1 MTREMAQDDLIYA
14 GGQTVAICKQPSL
27 SESQYPHPEV
37 SSNYL
42 GKESGGIQDSTC
54 TALTTAP
61 WHSVN
66 PHKYFLSHYLSYY
79 PGIPGRV
86 WPNLTTKQDEFWL
99 EPHSVEDRL
108 LNCYV
113 CPDSSEVDPG

>member
-1 MTREMAQDDLIYA
+1 M
-14 GGQTVAICKQPSL
+14 
-27 SESQYPHPEV
+27 
-37 SSNYL
+37 
-42 GKESGGIQDSTC
+42 
-54 TALTTAP
+54 ALTTAP

-79 PGIPGRV
+79 PDILGRV
-86 WPNLTTKQDEFWL
+86 WHNLTTKQDEFWL

-113 CPDSSEVDPG
+113 CPDSSEVDSGQSNPHPGGSDLGAWKTGENGDCL